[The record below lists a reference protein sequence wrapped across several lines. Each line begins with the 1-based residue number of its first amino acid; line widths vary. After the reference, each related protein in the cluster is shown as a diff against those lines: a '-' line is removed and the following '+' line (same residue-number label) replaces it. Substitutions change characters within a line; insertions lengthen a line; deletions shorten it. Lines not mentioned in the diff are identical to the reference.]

1 MKNLAIFLLAII
13 VSCSLSAYLKN
24 EKKSKLHE
32 KLARKTKGDDCDD
45 YNDETSPTKSGC
57 EAITS
62 ASCEWDDN
70 KASDQCAKSKKKIS
84 TSSTSKKKM
93 KSNVITCSLNSDST
107 DCTDTTNCTFSN
119 NECTL
124 KCTNLLEKD
133 CNDNNGSC
141 VWDGTANNN
150 AGACSVNSSTK
161 KKSMKKKMKVDDCH
175 SVDISTCG
183 TDSSSHCE
191 KTDSDTCVFSNCA
204 DVSKDDCT
212 SDDYSSKC
220 QLDGD
225 TCQNIT
231 ETSEKK
237 MKIKAKKTTG
247 CADTAQ
253 DSCSGDCKWVE
264 DENDSTQGT
273 CQDKVCADYQHD
285 DNTDCPSNCEED
297 ADNKGYCKDKSTKKK
312 KLSKAK

>member
-1 MKNLAIFLLAII
+1 M
-13 VSCSLSAYLKN
+13 
-24 EKKSKLHE
+24 KSK
-32 KLARKTKGDDCDD
+32 A
-45 YNDETSPTKSGC
+45 
-57 EAITS
+57 
-62 ASCEWDDN
+62 
-70 KASDQCAKSKKKIS
+70 
-84 TSSTSKKKM
+84 
-93 KSNVITCSLNSDST
+93 VITCSVNSDST

-124 KCTNLLEKD
+124 KCTNLLETD
-133 CNDNNGSC
+133 CNDNSGSC
-141 VWDGTANNN
+141 DWDGTANNN
-150 AGACSVNSSTK
+150 AGACSVKSSTK

-225 TCQNIT
+225 TCQLQCSAVQKEEVSECKADGAYSWCEEKDESTCQNIT
-231 ETSEKK
+231 SLKK
-237 MKIKAKKTTG
+237 KKKKAKKTTG
-247 CADTAQ
+247 CADTAK

-273 CQDKVCADYQHD
+273 CQDKNCVDYQHD

-297 ADNKGYCKDKSTKKK
+297 ADNQGYCKDKSTKKK